1 MQWLGH
7 STVKI
12 WTEEYV
18 VYVDPERLTESLHD
32 AKLVCV
38 THSHGDHYSP
48 SDIARVSN
56 PETQFIAPPDVVQQ
70 YGSGEAIAPGQII
83 EFDTVSI
90 TGVAS
95 YNTNKSNHPK

>member
-7 STVKI
+7 LTVKI

-18 VYVDPERLTESLHD
+18 VYVAPERLTESLHD